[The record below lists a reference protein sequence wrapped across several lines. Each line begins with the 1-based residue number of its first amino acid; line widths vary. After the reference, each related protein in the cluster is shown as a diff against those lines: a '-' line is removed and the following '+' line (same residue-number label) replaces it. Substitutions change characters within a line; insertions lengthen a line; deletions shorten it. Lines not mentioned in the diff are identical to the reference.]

1 MKNTARKHF
10 TKVWLASAISL
21 MISNQVMAE
30 NQLTQLIEQ
39 ALSSD
44 ASREQIYA
52 QSQALRSTGIASSTL
67 ADPTLKVGFGGLPV
81 DSFKFDEDPMTNI
94 SVGLMQKFGRGSSL
108 DLQQKQTGQQAD
120 VLAMQVQVRELE
132 VANAITQLWI
142 ELGFLQKAE
151 AILHEN
157 RQLLSEMETYIKTNY
172 SIGKSESQDL
182 LQAQLQLSRLDE
194 KLQTNRQLQGRIY
207 AQLTEWLP
215 NLAEQKSQG
224 IKALEWSTLNKLL
237 NSKAS
242 QDTEFY
248 DLLKSNPTIKMSE
261 LAITATKTKVDI
273 ADESYSPQFGVEVM
287 YAYRQ
292 ANGMGGQPAS
302 DLVSAYVTMD
312 IPLFTDK
319 RQDQNYAAAQYQ
331 VGAAKSQRDVLLRQM
346 NAKVNSLLVDKNN
359 LEQRLSRYNHTLLP
373 QAKDRT
379 RAVERGYEN
388 NTAQFN
394 DVISAA
400 SDELS
405 IELEKQRLF
414 SDLDKTYSNLA
425 FYLNG
430 FDYHVSAPQFSP
442 SEQ

>member
-1 MKNTARKHF
+1 MKNTLRTRSK
-10 TKVWLASAISL
+10 KVWLASMISL
-21 MISNQVMAE
+21 VLSGQALAE
-30 NQLTQLIEQ
+30 SQLTQLIEQ

-120 VLAMQVQVRELE
+120 VLAMQIQVRELD
-132 VANAITQLWI
+132 VANTITQLWI

-151 AILHEN
+151 EILHEN
-157 RQLLSEMETYIKTNY
+157 RQLLSEMERYINTNY
-172 SIGKSESQDL
+172 AIGKSESQDL
-182 LQAQLQLSRLDE
+182 LQAQLQLTRLDE

-207 AQLTEWLP
+207 AQLSEWLP
-215 NLAEQKSQG
+215 NLADQKSKE
-224 IKALEWSTLNKLL
+224 ITPLEWSTLERLL
-237 NSKAS
+237 ASKS
-242 QDTEFY
+242 PQETEFY
-248 DLLKSNPTIKMSE
+248 DLLGENPTVKMSE
-261 LAITATKTKVDI
+261 LTITATKTKVEI
-273 ADESYSPQFGVEVM
+273 ANESYSPQFGVEVM
-287 YAYRQ
+287 YGYRQ

-302 DLVSAYVTMD
+302 DLVSAYLTMD

-331 VGAAKSQRDVLLRQM
+331 VGSAKSQRDVLLRQL
-346 NAKVNSLLVDKNN
+346 NAKVNSLLVDKVNF
-359 LEQRLSRYNHTLLP
+359 EQRLSRYNNTLLP
-373 QAKDRT
+373 QAKERT
-379 RAVERGYEN
+379 KAVERGYEN

-400 SDELS
+400 NDELS

-414 SDLDKTYSNLA
+414 SDLSKTYSNLA

-430 FDYHVSAPQFSP
+430 FDYAVSAPQITP
-442 SEQ
+442 SEH

>member
-1 MKNTARKHF
+1 MKKLPLIRFKKA
-10 TKVWLASAISL
+10 WLVSAISIVL
-21 MISNQVMAE
+21 SHQVMAE
-30 NQLTQLIEQ
+30 EQLTQLIEQ

-52 QSQALRSTGIASSTL
+52 QSQAMRATGIANSTL

-108 DLQQKQTGQQAD
+108 DLQQKQMGQQAD

-132 VANAITQLWI
+132 VANAISQLWI

-157 RQLLSEMETYIKTNY
+157 RRLLTEMESYINTNY

-182 LQAQLQLSRLDE
+182 LQAQLQLTRLDE
-194 KLQTNRQLQGRIY
+194 KVQTNKQSQERIY
-207 AQLTEWLP
+207 AQLSEWLP
-215 NLAEQKSQG
+215 NLPQQQLDKIRPLHWGYLDQ
-224 IKALEWSTLNKLL
+224 ILERNAHSST
-237 NSKAS
+237 
-242 QDTEFY
+242 DFY
-248 DLLKSNPTIKMSE
+248 ELLKTNPTIKMSE
-261 LAITATKTKVDI
+261 LAIVATKTKVDI

-331 VGAAKSQRDVLLRQM
+331 VGSAKSQRDVLLRQM
-346 NAKVNSLLVDKNN
+346 NAKVNALLVDKSN
-359 LEQRLSRYNHTLLP
+359 LEQRLSRYNETLLP
-373 QAKDRT
+373 QSKERT
-379 RAVERGYEN
+379 KAVERGYEN

-394 DVISAA
+394 DVIIA
-400 SDELS
+400 SNDELS
-405 IELEKQRLF
+405 LELEKQRLM
-414 SDLDKTYSNLA
+414 SDLDKTNSNLA

-430 FDYHVSAPQFSP
+430 FDYHISAPQLAP
-442 SEQ
+442 SEN

>member
-21 MISNQVMAE
+21 MMSNQVMADS
-30 NQLTQLIEQ
+30 QLTQLIEQ

-81 DSFKFDEDPMTNI
+81 DSFKFDEDPMTTI

-120 VLAMQVQVRELE
+120 VLAMQVQVRELD

-142 ELGFLQKAE
+142 ELGFLQKAD

-215 NLAEQKSQG
+215 NLAEQKPQG
-224 IKALEWSTLNKLL
+224 MKALEWSTLNDLL
-237 NSKAS
+237 NSKTS

-346 NAKVNSLLVDKNN
+346 NAKVNALLVDKSN

-414 SDLDKTYSNLA
+414 SDLEKTYSNLA
-425 FYLNG
+425 FYLNS

>member
-30 NQLTQLIEQ
+30 SQLTQLIEQ

-52 QSQALRSTGIASSTL
+52 QAQALRSTGIASSTL

-215 NLAEQKSQG
+215 NLAEQKLQG

-312 IPLFTDK
+312 LPIFTDK

-430 FDYHVSAPQFSP
+430 FDYHVSAPQLSP

>member
-1 MKNTARKHF
+1 MKKLPLIRFKKA
-10 TKVWLASAISL
+10 WLVSAISIVL
-21 MISNQVMAE
+21 SHQVMAE
-30 NQLTQLIEQ
+30 EQLTQLIEQ

-52 QSQALRSTGIASSTL
+52 QSQAMRATGIANSTL

-108 DLQQKQTGQQAD
+108 DLQQKQMGQQAD

-132 VANAITQLWI
+132 VANAISQLWI

-157 RQLLSEMETYIKTNY
+157 RRLLTEMESYINTNY

-182 LQAQLQLSRLDE
+182 LQAQLQLTRLDE
-194 KLQTNRQLQGRIY
+194 KVQTNKQSQERIY
-207 AQLTEWLP
+207 AQLSEWLP
-215 NLAEQKSQG
+215 NLPQQQLDKIRPLKWDYLEQ
-224 IKALEWSTLNKLL
+224 ILATNTH
-237 NSKAS
+237 NAT
-242 QDTEFY
+242 DFY
-248 DLLKSNPTIKMSE
+248 ELLKINPTIKMSE
-261 LAITATKTKVDI
+261 LAIVATKTKVDI

-331 VGAAKSQRDVLLRQM
+331 VGSAKSQRDVLLRQM
-346 NAKVNSLLVDKNN
+346 NAKVNALLVDKSN
-359 LEQRLSRYNHTLLP
+359 LEQRLTRYDETLLP
-373 QAKDRT
+373 QSKERT
-379 RAVERGYEN
+379 KAVERGYEN

-394 DVISAA
+394 DVIIA
-400 SDELS
+400 SNDELS
-405 IELEKQRLF
+405 LELEKQRLM
-414 SDLDKTYSNLA
+414 SDLDKTNSNLA

-430 FDYHVSAPQFSP
+430 FDYHISAPQLASP
-442 SEQ
+442 GN

>member
-21 MISNQVMAE
+21 MMSNQVMADS
-30 NQLTQLIEQ
+30 QLTQLIEQ

-81 DSFKFDEDPMTNI
+81 DSFKFDEDPMTTI

-151 AILHEN
+151 VILHEN

-215 NLAEQKSQG
+215 NLAEQKPQG
-224 IKALEWSTLNKLL
+224 MKALEWSTLNDLL
-237 NSKAS
+237 NSKTS

-273 ADESYSPQFGVEVM
+273 ADESYSPQFGIEVM

-346 NAKVNSLLVDKNN
+346 NAKVNALLVDKSN

-414 SDLDKTYSNLA
+414 SDLEKTYSNLA

>member
-1 MKNTARKHF
+1 MKKLPLIRFKKA
-10 TKVWLASAISL
+10 WLVSAISIVL
-21 MISNQVMAE
+21 SHQVMAE
-30 NQLTQLIEQ
+30 EQLTQLIEQ

-52 QSQALRSTGIASSTL
+52 QSQAMRATGIANSTL

-108 DLQQKQTGQQAD
+108 DLQQKQMGQQAD

-132 VANAITQLWI
+132 VANAISQLWI

-157 RQLLSEMETYIKTNY
+157 RRLLTEMESYINTNY

-182 LQAQLQLSRLDE
+182 LQAQLQLTRLDE
-194 KLQTNRQLQGRIY
+194 KVQTNKQSQERIY
-207 AQLTEWLP
+207 AQLSEWLP
-215 NLAEQKSQG
+215 NLPQQQLDKIRPLKWDYLEQ
-224 IKALEWSTLNKLL
+224 ILATNTH
-237 NSKAS
+237 NAT
-242 QDTEFY
+242 DFY
-248 DLLKSNPTIKMSE
+248 ELLKTNPTIKMSE
-261 LAITATKTKVDI
+261 LAIVVTKTKVDI

-331 VGAAKSQRDVLLRQM
+331 VGSAKSQRDVLLRQM
-346 NAKVNSLLVDKNN
+346 NAKVNALLVDKSN
-359 LEQRLSRYNHTLLP
+359 LEQRLTRYDETLLP
-373 QAKDRT
+373 QSKERT
-379 RAVERGYEN
+379 KAVERGYEN

-394 DVISAA
+394 DVILA
-400 SDELS
+400 SNDELS
-405 IELEKQRLF
+405 LELEKQRLM
-414 SDLDKTYSNLA
+414 SDLDKTNSNLA

-430 FDYHVSAPQFSP
+430 FDYHISAPQLASP
-442 SEQ
+442 GN

>member
-30 NQLTQLIEQ
+30 SQLTQLIEQ

>member
-194 KLQTNRQLQGRIY
+194 KLQTNRQLQGRTY

-346 NAKVNSLLVDKNN
+346 NAKVNSLFVDKNN

>member
-1 MKNTARKHF
+1 MKKLRLIRFKKA
-10 TKVWLASAISL
+10 WLVSAISVVL
-21 MISNQVMAE
+21 SHQVMAE

-52 QSQALRSTGIASSTL
+52 QSQAMRATGIASSTL

-108 DLQQKQTGQQAD
+108 DLQQKQMGQQAD

-132 VANAITQLWI
+132 VANAISQLWI
-142 ELGFLQKAE
+142 ELSFLQKAE
-151 AILHEN
+151 VILHEN
-157 RQLLSEMETYIKTNY
+157 RRLLSEMESYISTNY

-182 LQAQLQLSRLDE
+182 LQAQLQLTRLDE
-194 KLQTNRQLQGRIY
+194 KVQTNKQSQERIY

-215 NLAEQKSQG
+215 NLSQQQLDKIKPLKWDYLEQ
-224 IKALEWSTLNKLL
+224 ILATNTH
-237 NSKAS
+237 NAT
-242 QDTEFY
+242 DFY
-248 DLLKSNPTIKMSE
+248 ELLKINPTIKMSE
-261 LAITATKTKVDI
+261 LAIVATKTKVDI

-331 VGAAKSQRDVLLRQM
+331 VGSAKSQRDVLLRQM
-346 NAKVNSLLVDKNN
+346 NAKVNALLVDKSN
-359 LEQRLSRYNHTLLP
+359 LEQRLIRYDETLLP
-373 QAKDRT
+373 QSKERT
-379 RAVERGYEN
+379 KAVERGYEN

-394 DVISAA
+394 DVIIA
-400 SDELS
+400 SNDELS
-405 IELEKQRLF
+405 LELEKQRLM
-414 SDLDKTYSNLA
+414 SDLDKTNSNLA
-425 FYLNG
+425 FYFNG
-430 FDYHVSAPQFSP
+430 FDYHISAPQLASP
-442 SEQ
+442 GN

>member
-1 MKNTARKHF
+1 MKKLPLICFKKA
-10 TKVWLASAISL
+10 WLVSAISIVL
-21 MISNQVMAE
+21 SHQVMAE
-30 NQLTQLIEQ
+30 EQLTQLIEQ

-52 QSQALRSTGIASSTL
+52 QSQAMRATGIANSTL

-108 DLQQKQTGQQAD
+108 DLQQKQMGQQAD

-132 VANAITQLWI
+132 VANAISQLWI

-157 RQLLSEMETYIKTNY
+157 RRLLTEMESYINTNY

-182 LQAQLQLSRLDE
+182 LQAQLQLTRLDE
-194 KLQTNRQLQGRIY
+194 KVQTNKQSQERIY
-207 AQLTEWLP
+207 AQLSEWLP
-215 NLAEQKSQG
+215 NLPQQQLDKIRPLKWDYLEQ
-224 IKALEWSTLNKLL
+224 ILERNAHSST
-237 NSKAS
+237 
-242 QDTEFY
+242 DFY
-248 DLLKSNPTIKMSE
+248 ELLKINPTIKMSE
-261 LAITATKTKVDI
+261 LAIVATKTKVDI

-319 RQDQNYAAAQYQ
+319 RQDQNYVAAQYQ
-331 VGAAKSQRDVLLRQM
+331 VGSAKSQRDVLLRQM
-346 NAKVNSLLVDKNN
+346 NAKVNALLVDKSN
-359 LEQRLSRYNHTLLP
+359 LEQRLSRYNETLLP
-373 QAKDRT
+373 QSKERT
-379 RAVERGYEN
+379 KAVERGYEN

-394 DVISAA
+394 DVIIA
-400 SDELS
+400 SNDELS
-405 IELEKQRLF
+405 LELEKQRLM
-414 SDLDKTYSNLA
+414 SDLDKTNSNLA

-430 FDYHVSAPQFSP
+430 FDYHISAPQLAP
-442 SEQ
+442 SEN

>member
-1 MKNTARKHF
+1 M
-10 TKVWLASAISL
+10 
-21 MISNQVMAE
+21 MSNQVMAE
-30 NQLTQLIEQ
+30 SQLTQLIEQ

-120 VLAMQVQVRELE
+120 VLVMQVQVRELE
-132 VANAITQLWI
+132 VANAITQRWI
-142 ELGFLQKAE
+142 ELGYLQKAE

-157 RQLLSEMETYIKTNY
+157 RQLLSEMETYINTNY

-182 LQAQLQLSRLDE
+182 LQAQLQLSQLDE
-194 KLQTNRQLQGRIY
+194 KLQMNRQLQGRIY
-207 AQLTEWLP
+207 AQLSEWLP
-215 NLAEQKSQG
+215 DLSDQKSKEIQPL
-224 IKALEWSTLNKLL
+224 KWSTLERLL
-237 NSKAS
+237 ASKS
-242 QDTEFY
+242 PQDTEFY
-248 DLLKSNPTIKMSE
+248 DLLSANPTVKMSK
-261 LAITATKTKVDI
+261 LTIMATKTKVDI
-273 ADESYSPQFGVEVM
+273 ANESYSPQFGVEVM
-287 YAYRQ
+287 YGYRQ

-346 NAKVNSLLVDKNN
+346 NAKVNALLVDKNN

-373 QAKDRT
+373 QAKERT

-400 SDELS
+400 SNELS

-414 SDLDKTYSNLA
+414 SDLDKTYGNLA

-442 SEQ
+442 LEQ

>member
-151 AILHEN
+151 AILYEN
-157 RQLLSEMETYIKTNY
+157 RQLLSEMETYINTNY

-359 LEQRLSRYNHTLLP
+359 LEQRLSHYNHTLLP

-405 IELEKQRLF
+405 VELEKQRLF

>member
-21 MISNQVMAE
+21 MMSNQVMADS
-30 NQLTQLIEQ
+30 QLTQLIEQ

-81 DSFKFDEDPMTNI
+81 DSFRFDEDPMTTI

-142 ELGFLQKAE
+142 ELGFLQKAD

-157 RQLLSEMETYIKTNY
+157 RQLLSEMETYIETNY

-215 NLAEQKSQG
+215 NLAEQKPQG
-224 IKALEWSTLNKLL
+224 MKALEWSTLNDLL
-237 NSKAS
+237 NSKTS

-346 NAKVNSLLVDKNN
+346 NAKVNALLVDKSN

-414 SDLDKTYSNLA
+414 SDLEKTYSNLA

>member
-30 NQLTQLIEQ
+30 SQLTQLIEQ

-215 NLAEQKSQG
+215 NLVEQKSQG
-224 IKALEWSTLNKLL
+224 IKALEWSTLNELL

-248 DLLKSNPTIKMSE
+248 DLLKLNPTIKMSE

-312 IPLFTDK
+312 IPLFTGK

-359 LEQRLSRYNHTLLP
+359 LEQRLFRYNHTLLP

-430 FDYHVSAPQFSP
+430 FDYHVSAPQLSP

>member
-21 MISNQVMAE
+21 MMSNQVMADS
-30 NQLTQLIEQ
+30 QLTQLIEQ

-81 DSFKFDEDPMTNI
+81 DSFKFDEDPMTTI

-142 ELGFLQKAE
+142 ELGFLQKAD

-215 NLAEQKSQG
+215 NLAEQKPQG
-224 IKALEWSTLNKLL
+224 MKALEWSTLNDLL
-237 NSKAS
+237 NSKTS

-346 NAKVNSLLVDKNN
+346 NAKVNALLVDKSN

-414 SDLDKTYSNLA
+414 SDLEKTYSNLA

-430 FDYHVSAPQFSP
+430 FDYRVSAPQFSP

>member
-67 ADPTLKVGFGGLPV
+67 TDPTLKVGFGGLPV

-430 FDYHVSAPQFSP
+430 FDYHVSAPQLSP

>member
-1 MKNTARKHF
+1 MKKLPLIRFKKA
-10 TKVWLASAISL
+10 WLVSAISIVL
-21 MISNQVMAE
+21 SHQVMAE
-30 NQLTQLIEQ
+30 EQLTQLIEQ

-52 QSQALRSTGIASSTL
+52 QSQAMRATGIANSTL

-108 DLQQKQTGQQAD
+108 DLQQKQMGQQAD

-132 VANAITQLWI
+132 VANAISQLWI

-157 RQLLSEMETYIKTNY
+157 RRLLTEMESYINTNY

-182 LQAQLQLSRLDE
+182 LQAQLQLTRLDE
-194 KLQTNRQLQGRIY
+194 KVQTNKQSQERIY
-207 AQLTEWLP
+207 AQLSEWLP
-215 NLAEQKSQG
+215 NLPQQQLDKIRPLHWDYLDQ
-224 IKALEWSTLNKLL
+224 ILERNAHSST
-237 NSKAS
+237 
-242 QDTEFY
+242 DFY
-248 DLLKSNPTIKMSE
+248 ELLKTNPTIKMSE
-261 LAITATKTKVDI
+261 LAIVATKTKVDI

-331 VGAAKSQRDVLLRQM
+331 VGSAKSQRDVLLRQM
-346 NAKVNSLLVDKNN
+346 NAKVNALLVDKSN
-359 LEQRLSRYNHTLLP
+359 LEQRLSRYNETLLP
-373 QAKDRT
+373 QSKERT
-379 RAVERGYEN
+379 KAVERGYEN

-394 DVISAA
+394 DVITA
-400 SDELS
+400 SNDELS
-405 IELEKQRLF
+405 LELEKQRLM
-414 SDLDKTYSNLA
+414 SDLDKTNSNLA

-430 FDYHVSAPQFSP
+430 FDYHISAPQLAP
-442 SEQ
+442 SEN

>member
-157 RQLLSEMETYIKTNY
+157 RQLLLEMETYIKTNY

-182 LQAQLQLSRLDE
+182 LQAQLQLSQLDE

-224 IKALEWSTLNKLL
+224 IKALEWSTLNELL

-312 IPLFTDK
+312 LPLFTDK

-430 FDYHVSAPQFSP
+430 FDYHVSAPQLSP

>member
-1 MKNTARKHF
+1 
-10 TKVWLASAISL
+10 

-30 NQLTQLIEQ
+30 SQLTQLIEQ

-182 LQAQLQLSRLDE
+182 LQAQLQLGRLDE

-215 NLAEQKSQG
+215 NLSEQKPQG

-237 NSKAS
+237 NSKAN

-312 IPLFTDK
+312 LPLFTDK

-379 RAVERGYEN
+379 QAVERGYEN

-430 FDYHVSAPQFSP
+430 FDYHVSAPQLSP

>member
-30 NQLTQLIEQ
+30 SQLTQLIEQ

-157 RQLLSEMETYIKTNY
+157 RHLLSEMETYIKTNY

-215 NLAEQKSQG
+215 NLSEQKPQG

-237 NSKAS
+237 NSKAN

-379 RAVERGYEN
+379 QAVERGYEN

-430 FDYHVSAPQFSP
+430 FDYHVSAPQLSP

>member
-30 NQLTQLIEQ
+30 SQLTQLIEQ

-132 VANAITQLWI
+132 VANAITQLWV

-151 AILHEN
+151 AILHKN
-157 RQLLSEMETYIKTNY
+157 RQLLSEMEIYINTNY

-194 KLQTNRQLQGRIY
+194 KLQTNHQLQGRIY

-215 NLAEQKSQG
+215 NLAEKKSQS
-224 IKALEWSTLNKLL
+224 IKALEWSTLNELL
-237 NSKAS
+237 NTKAN
-242 QDTEFY
+242 QETEFY

-261 LAITATKTKVDI
+261 LAITATETKVDI

-346 NAKVNSLLVDKNN
+346 NAKVNSLLVDKSN

-430 FDYHVSAPQFSP
+430 FDYHVSAPQFSS

>member
-1 MKNTARKHF
+1 MKKLPLIRFKKA
-10 TKVWLASAISL
+10 WLVSAISIVL
-21 MISNQVMAE
+21 SHQVMAE
-30 NQLTQLIEQ
+30 EQLTQLIEQ

-52 QSQALRSTGIASSTL
+52 QSQAMRATGIANSTL

-108 DLQQKQTGQQAD
+108 DLQQKQMGQQAD

-132 VANAITQLWI
+132 VANAISQLWI

-157 RQLLSEMETYIKTNY
+157 RRLLTEMESYINTNY

-194 KLQTNRQLQGRIY
+194 KVQTNKQSQERIY
-207 AQLTEWLP
+207 AQLSEWLP
-215 NLAEQKSQG
+215 SLPQQQFDKIRPLNWDYLDQ
-224 IKALEWSTLNKLL
+224 ILERNAHSST
-237 NSKAS
+237 
-242 QDTEFY
+242 DFY
-248 DLLKSNPTIKMSE
+248 ELLKTNPTIKMSE
-261 LAITATKTKVDI
+261 LAIVATKTKVDI

-331 VGAAKSQRDVLLRQM
+331 VGSAKSQRDVLLRQM
-346 NAKVNSLLVDKNN
+346 NAKVNALLVDKSN
-359 LEQRLSRYNHTLLP
+359 LEQRLSRYNETLLP
-373 QAKDRT
+373 QSKERT
-379 RAVERGYEN
+379 KAVERGYEN

-394 DVISAA
+394 DVIIA
-400 SDELS
+400 SNDELS
-405 IELEKQRLF
+405 LELEKQRLM
-414 SDLDKTYSNLA
+414 SDLDKTNSNLA

-430 FDYHVSAPQFSP
+430 FDYHISAPQLAP
-442 SEQ
+442 SEN

>member
-1 MKNTARKHF
+1 MKKLRLIRFKKA
-10 TKVWLASAISL
+10 WLVSAISVVL
-21 MISNQVMAE
+21 SHQVMAE

-52 QSQALRSTGIASSTL
+52 QSQAMRATGIASSTL

-108 DLQQKQTGQQAD
+108 DLQQKQMGQQAD

-132 VANAITQLWI
+132 VANAISQLWI
-142 ELGFLQKAE
+142 ELSFLQKAE
-151 AILHEN
+151 VILHEN
-157 RQLLSEMETYIKTNY
+157 RRLLSEMESYISTNY

-182 LQAQLQLSRLDE
+182 LQAQLQLTRLDE
-194 KLQTNRQLQGRIY
+194 KVQTNKQSQERIY

-215 NLAEQKSQG
+215 NLSQQQLDKIKPLKWDYLEQ
-224 IKALEWSTLNKLL
+224 ILATNTH
-237 NSKAS
+237 NAT
-242 QDTEFY
+242 DFY
-248 DLLKSNPTIKMSE
+248 ELLKINPTIKMRE
-261 LAITATKTKVDI
+261 LAIVATKTKVDI

-331 VGAAKSQRDVLLRQM
+331 VGSAKSQRDVLLRQM
-346 NAKVNSLLVDKNN
+346 NAKVNALLVDKSN
-359 LEQRLSRYNHTLLP
+359 LEQRLIRYDETLLP
-373 QAKDRT
+373 QSKERT
-379 RAVERGYEN
+379 KAVERGYEN

-394 DVISAA
+394 DVIIA
-400 SDELS
+400 SNDELS
-405 IELEKQRLF
+405 LELEKQRLM
-414 SDLDKTYSNLA
+414 SDLDKTNSNLA

-430 FDYHVSAPQFSP
+430 FDYHISAPQLASP
-442 SEQ
+442 GN

>member
-1 MKNTARKHF
+1 
-10 TKVWLASAISL
+10 

-30 NQLTQLIEQ
+30 SQLTQLIEQ

-157 RQLLSEMETYIKTNY
+157 RHLLSEMETYIKTNY

-215 NLAEQKSQG
+215 NLSEQKPQG

-237 NSKAS
+237 NSKAN

-379 RAVERGYEN
+379 QAVERGYEN

-430 FDYHVSAPQFSP
+430 FDYHVSAPQLSP

>member
-30 NQLTQLIEQ
+30 SQLTQLIEQ

-182 LQAQLQLSRLDE
+182 LQAQLQLGRLDE

-215 NLAEQKSQG
+215 NLSEQKPQG

-237 NSKAS
+237 NSKAN

-312 IPLFTDK
+312 LPLFTDK

-379 RAVERGYEN
+379 QAVERGYEN

-430 FDYHVSAPQFSP
+430 FDYHVSAPQLSP

>member
-21 MISNQVMAE
+21 MISDQVLAE
-30 NQLTQLIEQ
+30 SQLTQLIEQ

-94 SVGLMQKFGRGSSL
+94 SVGLMQKCGRGSSL

-215 NLAEQKSQG
+215 NLAEKKSQG
-224 IKALEWSTLNKLL
+224 IKSLEWSTLNKLL

-312 IPLFTDK
+312 LPLFTDK

-346 NAKVNSLLVDKNN
+346 NAKVNSLLVDKYN

-405 IELEKQRLF
+405 IELEKPRLF
-414 SDLDKTYSNLA
+414 SDLKKKYSNLA
-425 FYLNG
+425 FYLKWL
-430 FDYHVSAPQFSP
+430 
-442 SEQ
+442 

>member
-21 MISNQVMAE
+21 MMSNQVMADS
-30 NQLTQLIEQ
+30 QLTQLIEQ

-81 DSFKFDEDPMTNI
+81 DSFKFDEDPMTTI

-151 AILHEN
+151 VILHEN

-215 NLAEQKSQG
+215 NLAEQKPQG
-224 IKALEWSTLNKLL
+224 MKALEWSTLNDLL
-237 NSKAS
+237 NSKTS

-346 NAKVNSLLVDKNN
+346 NAKVNALLVDKSN

-414 SDLDKTYSNLA
+414 SDLEKTYSNLA

>member
-1 MKNTARKHF
+1 MKNNLF
-10 TKVWLASAISL
+10 TRTKKVWLASAISL
-21 MISNQVMAE
+21 VLSHQVMAE
-30 NQLTQLIEQ
+30 SQLTQLIEQ

-44 ASREQIYA
+44 ASRDQIYA
-52 QSQALRSTGIASSTL
+52 QSQAMRATGVASSTL
-67 ADPTLKVGFGGLPV
+67 SDPTLKVGFGGLPV

-157 RQLLSEMETYIKTNY
+157 RQLLSEMETYINTNY

-182 LQAQLQLSRLDE
+182 LQAQLQLTRLDE

-207 AQLTEWLP
+207 AQLSEWLP
-215 NLAEQKSQG
+215 NLSNQKSNEMKPLQ
-224 IKALEWSTLNKLL
+224 WSYLDQLIA
-237 NSKAS
+237 SKAPN
-242 QDTEFY
+242 DTEFY
-248 DLLKSNPTIKMSE
+248 DLLKANPTIKMSE

-331 VGAAKSQRDVLLRQM
+331 VGSAKSQRDVLLRQM
-346 NAKVNSLLVDKNN
+346 NAKVNALLVDKSNF
-359 LEQRLSRYNHTLLP
+359 EQRLSRYNNTLLP
-373 QAKDRT
+373 QAKERT
-379 RAVERGYEN
+379 SAVDRGYEN

-394 DVISAA
+394 DVIAA
-400 SDELS
+400 ANDELS
-405 IELEKQRLF
+405 IDLEKQRLF
-414 SDLDKTYSNLA
+414 SDLNKTYSNLA

-430 FDYHVSAPQFSP
+430 FDYTVSAPQLSQ
-442 SEQ
+442 SEH

>member
-30 NQLTQLIEQ
+30 SQLTQLIEQ

-52 QSQALRSTGIASSTL
+52 QAQALRSTGIASSTL

-312 IPLFTDK
+312 LPLFTDK

-430 FDYHVSAPQFSP
+430 FDYHVSAPQLSP

>member
-1 MKNTARKHF
+1 
-10 TKVWLASAISL
+10 

-30 NQLTQLIEQ
+30 SQLTQLIEQ

-52 QSQALRSTGIASSTL
+52 QSEALRSTGIASATL

-215 NLAEQKSQG
+215 NLSEQKPQD

-237 NSKAS
+237 NSKAN

-312 IPLFTDK
+312 LPLFTDK

-379 RAVERGYEN
+379 QAVERGYEN

-430 FDYHVSAPQFSP
+430 FDYHVSAPQLSP
-442 SEQ
+442 SER

>member
-10 TKVWLASAISL
+10 TKVWLASAIAL
-21 MISNQVMAE
+21 MMSNQVMAE
-30 NQLTQLIEQ
+30 SQLTQLIEQ

-120 VLAMQVQVRELE
+120 VLVMQVQVRELE
-132 VANAITQLWI
+132 VANAITQRWI
-142 ELGFLQKAE
+142 ELGYLQKAE

-157 RQLLSEMETYIKTNY
+157 RQLLSEMETYINTNY

-182 LQAQLQLSRLDE
+182 LQAQLQLSQLDE
-194 KLQTNRQLQGRIY
+194 KLQMNRQLQGRIY
-207 AQLTEWLP
+207 AQLSEWLP
-215 NLAEQKSQG
+215 DLSDQKSKEIQPL
-224 IKALEWSTLNKLL
+224 KWSTLERLL
-237 NSKAS
+237 ASKS
-242 QDTEFY
+242 PQDTEFY
-248 DLLKSNPTIKMSE
+248 DLLSANPTVKMSK
-261 LAITATKTKVDI
+261 LTIMATKTKVDI
-273 ADESYSPQFGVEVM
+273 ANESYSPQFGVEVM
-287 YAYRQ
+287 YGYRQ

-346 NAKVNSLLVDKNN
+346 NAKVNALLVDKNN

-373 QAKDRT
+373 QAKERT

-400 SDELS
+400 SNELS

-414 SDLDKTYSNLA
+414 SDLDKTYGNLA

-442 SEQ
+442 LEQ

>member
-30 NQLTQLIEQ
+30 SQLTQLIEQ

-292 ANGMGGQPAS
+292 ANGMGGQPVS

-312 IPLFTDK
+312 LPLFTDK

-430 FDYHVSAPQFSP
+430 FDYHVSAPQLSP

>member
-1 MKNTARKHF
+1 MKKLRLIRFKKA
-10 TKVWLASAISL
+10 WLVSAISVVL
-21 MISNQVMAE
+21 SHQAMAE

-44 ASREQIYA
+44 ASREQIYE
-52 QSQALRSTGIASSTL
+52 QSQAMRATGIASSTL

-108 DLQQKQTGQQAD
+108 DLQQKQMGQQAD
-120 VLAMQVQVRELE
+120 VLAMQVQVRELD
-132 VANAITQLWI
+132 VANAISQLWI

-151 AILHEN
+151 VILHEN
-157 RQLLSEMETYIKTNY
+157 RRLLSEMESYISTNY

-182 LQAQLQLSRLDE
+182 LQAQLQLTRLDE
-194 KLQTNRQLQGRIY
+194 RLQTNKQSQERIY

-215 NLAEQKSQG
+215 NLSQQQ
-224 IKALEWSTLNKLL
+224 LNKIKPLKWDYL
-237 NSKAS
+237 EQILATNTHKTT
-242 QDTEFY
+242 DFY
-248 DLLKSNPTIKMSE
+248 DLLKNNPTIKMSE
-261 LAITATKTKVDI
+261 LAIVATKTKVDI

-331 VGAAKSQRDVLLRQM
+331 VGSAKSQRDVLLRQM
-346 NAKVNSLLVDKNN
+346 NAKVNALLVDKSN
-359 LEQRLSRYNHTLLP
+359 LEQRLTRYDETLLP
-373 QAKDRT
+373 QSKERT
-379 RAVERGYEN
+379 KAVERGYEN

-394 DVISAA
+394 DVILA
-400 SDELS
+400 SNDELS
-405 IELEKQRLF
+405 LELEKQRLM
-414 SDLDKTYSNLA
+414 SDLDKTNSNLA

-430 FDYHVSAPQFSP
+430 FNYHVSAPQVSP
-442 SEQ
+442 SKY

>member
-30 NQLTQLIEQ
+30 SQLTQLIEQ

-52 QSQALRSTGIASSTL
+52 QAQALRSTGIASSTL

-273 ADESYSPQFGVEVM
+273 ADEFYSPQFGVEVM

-312 IPLFTDK
+312 LPLFTDK

-430 FDYHVSAPQFSP
+430 FDYHVSAPQLSP